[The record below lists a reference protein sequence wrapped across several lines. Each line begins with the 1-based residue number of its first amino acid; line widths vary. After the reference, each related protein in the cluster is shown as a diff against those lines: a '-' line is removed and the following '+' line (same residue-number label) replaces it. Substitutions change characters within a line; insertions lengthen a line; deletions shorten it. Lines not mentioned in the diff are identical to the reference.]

1 MVDTIHWPEVL
12 VKNDNGKN
20 LPKRSN
26 SIRQGCIAISF
37 VEVSWGRLNSVGL
50 RYLEVGN
57 IFAYQATC

>member
-37 VEVSWGRLNSVGL
+37 VEVSWGRLKFS
-50 RYLEVGN
+50 RPEVS
-57 IFAYQATC
+57 